1 MIGGAEPFV
10 FLTDL
15 MSGVQVR
22 ELELGEAVL
31 PVVHAGIQRRAG
43 QRGHPAGLRLAVN
56 RSGPSRATGSV
67 CGALLGAL
75 HGESAL
81 PPAWLAELEGRATLN
96 PLARSAHGAAA
107 QRRPHAPPPPPR
119 VCAACAH
126 RSARAVFRLD
136 EGR

>member
-31 PVVHAGIQRRAG
+31 PVLHAGIQRRAG
-43 QRGHPAGLRLAVN
+43 QRGHPARAAARGEPQRPLPRHRVGLR
-56 RSGPSRATGSV
+56 
-67 CGALLGAL
+67 GAL
-75 HGESAL
+75 HGETAL

-96 PLARSAHGAAA
+96 PLARAAHGAAA